1 MSGWEDAP
9 LTSRSSERLLSRAV
23 SHHWMSAGVAQLY
36 VRVALIRGVQWMN
49 SQAEMMK
56 CFWSTGSFARHHV
69 CVAASKP
76 AMGRHRSRSSFSEA
90 VMQPPFQKT
99 QEVALK
105 SGGDVW
111 SGRCAPNQSLE
122 RMPAKHGCF
131 ALSDVSGHRSA
142 LRWAPLKATDRV
154 LQMSDFERR
163 DSIILGSSIPV
174 AGGQCASGCRLV
186 IPKSSF
192 GA

>member
-1 MSGWEDAP
+1 
-9 LTSRSSERLLSRAV
+9 
-23 SHHWMSAGVAQLY
+23 
-36 VRVALIRGVQWMN
+36 MN
-49 SQAEMMK
+49 SLAEMMK
-56 CFWSTGSFARHHV
+56 RFWSTGSFARRYV
-69 CVAASKP
+69 CVSPSKP
-76 AMGRHRSRSSFSEA
+76 KLARHPLRSSFPKA
-90 VMQPPFQKT
+90 LRDGFQ
-99 QEVALK
+99 QSQRVDLMP
-105 SGGDVW
+105 GGDVW

-122 RMPAKHGCF
+122 RTPVEQGCF
-131 ALSDVSGHRSA
+131 ASLVVRRRRSA

-192 GA
+192 GP